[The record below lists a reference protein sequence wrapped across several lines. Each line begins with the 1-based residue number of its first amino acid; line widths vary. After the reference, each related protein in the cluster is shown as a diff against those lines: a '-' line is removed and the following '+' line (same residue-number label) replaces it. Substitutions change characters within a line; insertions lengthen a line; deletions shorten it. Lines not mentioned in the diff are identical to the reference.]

1 MSLFIDRGSRFLHA
15 LRVNR
20 RGIAAV
26 EFALIAPILFFLGV
40 GFVQFGVVLNQY
52 VELTDGVRVAAR
64 QLGLSRTDSSPYSN
78 TVTALTNATTN
89 LSSSNLNY
97 YLCVNTSGG
106 TCTSGATTQCT
117 SDSNCSSAL
126 TAAGAGLAV
135 TVTATYS
142 CSLVVMG
149 HDFLPGCQLSSSTT
163 EMIE

>member
-26 EFALIAPILFFLGV
+26 EFALIAPILLFLGV

-64 QLGLSRTDSSPYSN
+64 QLGLSRTDASPYSD
-78 TVTALTNATTN
+78 TATALTNAGVN
-89 LSSSNLNY
+89 LNSANLNY
-97 YLCVNTSGG
+97 YFCVNNTSG
-106 TCTSGATTQCT
+106 TCTSGASTQCT
-117 SDSNCSSAL
+117 SDTTCASAL
-126 TAAGAGLAV
+126 TTAGAGLPV